1 MYPFLSLVKKEFIH
15 FFRDPIVA
23 GLIFYHFTVCIVLC
37 GYSFVLESHH
47 FKVVVYDMSR
57 SILSREFT
65 DRFFATE
72 HFDVGSF
79 VDSMD
84 QVQARID
91 NGTAQAALIL
101 PAAFSRDIQD
111 GKGGAVQYIADGSNA
126 NMAGQGIGYATAMIE
141 DINRDL
147 VMESMRRQGH
157 QLDELPGIFNQVRP
171 LYNQGVREV
180 YFIVISHILVA
191 GIIGGLILSST
202 AVVREKQLGTIDQL
216 LVTPISTMEL
226 LLAKSVAPLV
236 ICCVATVFSFLVV
249 VWFGVPFKG
258 SLFVFAVFTVLF
270 LCSMIGIGVLLG
282 SICNNMLQ
290 TILLSFLV
298 WFPSTFLSGVASPVA
313 NMLPEIQA
321 IAGILPATNFMDAAN
336 GIFQKGLGFA
346 ELWPQA
352 LNLLISA
359 VLLFSI
365 GAGITWRQWRQ

>member
-1 MYPFLSLVKKEFIH
+1 MYPFISLVKKEFIH

-37 GYSFVLESHH
+37 GYSFVLESNH
-47 FKVVVYDMSR
+47 FKVVIYDMSR
-57 SILSREFT
+57 SSLSREFT

-72 HFDVGSF
+72 HFDIDRY
-79 VDSMD
+79 VDNMD
-84 QVQARID
+84 QVRSRID
-91 NGTAQAALIL
+91 SGGAQAALIL
-101 PAAFSRDIQD
+101 PADFSRDIQD
-111 GKGGAVQYIADGSNA
+111 GRGGNVQYIADGSNA
-126 NMAGQGIGYATAMIE
+126 NMAGQGIGHATAMIE

-147 VMESMRRQGH
+147 TLAALNRQGQ
-157 QLDELPGIFNQVRP
+157 QLDELPGISNQVRSM
-171 LYNQGVREV
+171 YNQGVREV

-236 ICCVATVFSFLVV
+236 ICSVATIFSFLIV
-249 VWFGVPFKG
+249 VWFTVPLKG
-258 SLFVFAVFTVLF
+258 SLFVFAVFTTLF
-270 LCSMIGIGVLLG
+270 LCSMIGIGILLG

-290 TILLSFLV
+290 TILLSFLI
-298 WFPSTFLSGVASPVA
+298 WFPSTFLSGVATPVA
-313 NMLPEIQA
+313 NMLPAIQS
-321 IAGILPATNFMDAAN
+321 IAGVLPATHYMNAAN
-336 GIFQKGLGFA
+336 GIFQKGLGFS

-352 LNLLISA
+352 LGLGISA

-365 GAGITWRQWRQ
+365 GAAITWRQWRQ